1 MLKKLLVLFT
11 LMLLSLSSLSAQEN
25 KMFQTVKP
33 SEATL
38 VKSDSSKAFCN
49 VCGMHLTKFYKTS
62 HVSTFKN
69 GHKEQYCSIHCQAH
83 IDDEYSNKIEK
94 VEVVDTKSL
103 KLIDAKTA
111 TYVVGSS
118 KKGTM
123 SPVSKYAFEKKE
135 DALLFQKNFGGKIHS
150 FDETLKIAKNSL
162 SKDTMAVTKKRM
174 MMAKKGK
181 KIYTSMCKQ
190 DKFPEFNSIGESK
203 QYIIDNKLCKT
214 LKAKMQQAV
223 AIYLYDPLLAANK
236 DKMIKVNN
244 DTKCPVCGMFVSKY
258 PKWVAQIEV
267 SKKDSHYFDGVK
279 DMMKFYFNPSKFKHS
294 HKAIDI
300 SKMLVTDYYSL
311 NAIDAKSA
319 FYVIGSNIYG
329 PMGEELIPFKTKKEA
344 NDFSK
349 SHFGKKVLK
358 FEDIKEE
365 FLY

>member
-1 MLKKLLVLFT
+1 MSTRLLVLFT
-11 LMLLSLSSLSAQEN
+11 CMLLSISSLNAQDN

-33 SEATL
+33 SQATL
-38 VKSDSSKAFCN
+38 VKTDSSKGFCN

-62 HVSTFKN
+62 HATTFKN
-69 GHKEQYCSIHCQAH
+69 GHKEQYCSIRCQAH
-83 IDDEYSNKIEK
+83 IDNEHSNKIK
-94 VEVVDTKSL
+94 KIEVVDTKSL
-103 KLIDAKTA
+103 KLIDAKRA
-111 TYVVGSS
+111 IYVVGSS

-135 DALLFQKNFGGKIHS
+135 DALSFQKNFGGEIHNFEES
-150 FDETLKIAKNSL
+150 LKIAKDSL
-162 SKDTMAVTKKRM
+162 SKDTMAVSKKRM
-174 MMAKKGK
+174 MMAKKCK
-181 KIYTSMCKQ
+181 KIYSSMCKQ

-203 QYIIDNKLCKT
+203 QYIIDNKLCKV
-214 LKAKMQQAV
+214 LKPKMQQAV
-223 AIYLYDPLLAANK
+223 AIYLYDPILAANK
-236 DKMIKVNN
+236 NKMIKVNK

-267 SKKDSHYFDGVK
+267 AQKHSHYFDGVK
-279 DMMKFYFNPSKFKHS
+279 DMMKFYFNPSKFRHS
-294 HKAIDI
+294 HKTKDI

-311 NAIDAKSA
+311 NAINAKSA
-319 FYVIGSNIYG
+319 YYVLGSNIYG

-365 FLY
+365 LLY

>member
-1 MLKKLLVLFT
+1 MLKKLLVLFAFT
-11 LMLLSLSSLSAQEN
+11 LLSIVNLNAQDN

-38 VKSDSSKAFCN
+38 VKKDSSKQFCN
-49 VCGMHLTKFYKTS
+49 VCGMHLTKFYKTN
-62 HVSTFKN
+62 HVTTFKN
-69 GHKEQYCSIHCQAH
+69 DHKEQYCSIHCQANIH
-83 IDDEYSNKIEK
+83 ENHSEKIK
-94 VEVVDTKSL
+94 LIEVVDTKSL

-123 SPVSKYAFEKKE
+123 SPISKYAFKNKA
-135 DALLFQKNFGGKIHS
+135 DALIFQKKFGGELHN
-150 FDETLKIAKNSL
+150 FEETLKMAKTSF
-162 SKDTMAVTKKRM
+162 SKDTDSINKKRIV
-174 MMAKKGK
+174 MAKKGK
-181 KIYTSMCKQ
+181 KIYTTMCKQ

-203 QYIIDNKLCKT
+203 KYIIDNKLCKT
-214 LKAKMQQAV
+214 LKPKMQQAV
-223 AIYLYDPLLAANK
+223 AIYLYDPILAADK
-236 DKMIKVNN
+236 SKMIHPKE
-244 DTKCPVCGMFVSKY
+244 DSKCPVCGMFVAKY

-267 SKKDSHYFDGVK
+267 AQKHSYYFDGVK
-279 DMMKFYFNPSKFKHS
+279 DMMKFYFNPSKFKHT
-294 HKAIDI
+294 HKVADI
-300 SKMLVTDYYSL
+300 SKMIVTDYYSL
-311 NAIDAKSA
+311 NAINAKTA
-319 FYVIGSNIYG
+319 YYVIGSNIYG

>member
-1 MLKKLLVLFT
+1 MLKKLLVLFSF
-11 LMLLSLSSLSAQEN
+11 MILSLSSLNAQEN
-25 KMFQTVKP
+25 KMFQTVNEKD
-33 SEATL
+33 ATL
-38 VKSDSSKAFCN
+38 VKTDSSKQFCN

-62 HVSTFKN
+62 HATTFKN
-69 GHKEQYCSIHCQAH
+69 GYKEQYCSIRCQANIH
-83 IDDEYSNKIEK
+83 NNHANKIK
-94 VEVVDTKSL
+94 TIEVVDTKSL

-123 SPVSKYAFEKKE
+123 STISKYAFEKKV
-135 DALLFQKNFGGKIHS
+135 DALEFQKNFGGKLHN
-150 FDETLKIAKNSL
+150 FEETLNLAKKSL
-162 SKDTMAVTKKRM
+162 SNDTVAISKKRM

-181 KIYTSMCKQ
+181 KIYASMCKQ

-203 QYIIDNKLCKT
+203 KYIIDSNLCKP

-223 AIYLYDPLLAANK
+223 AIYLYDPILAANK
-236 DKMIKVNN
+236 DKMIK
-244 DTKCPVCGMFVSKY
+244 TEETSKCPVCGMFVSNF
-258 PKWVAQIEV
+258 PKWVAKIEV
-267 SKKDSHYFDGVK
+267 EQKHSHYFDGVK
-279 DMMKFYFNPSKFKHS
+279 DMMKFYFNPSKFKHT
-294 HKAIDI
+294 HKTKDI

-319 FYVIGSNIYG
+319 YYVMGSNIYG

-365 FLY
+365 LLY

>member
-11 LMLLSLSSLSAQEN
+11 ALVLSTSLLNAQDN

-38 VKSDSSKAFCN
+38 VKTDSSKSFCN

-62 HVSTFKN
+62 HATTFKN
-69 GHKEQYCSIHCQAH
+69 GKKEQYCSIRCQAH
-83 IDDEYSNKIEK
+83 IHNDHADKIK
-94 VEVVDTKSL
+94 QIEVVDTKSL
-103 KLIDAKTA
+103 KLIDAKKA

-123 SPVSKYAFEKKE
+123 SAISKYAFEKKE
-135 DALLFQKNFGGKIHS
+135 DALSFQENFGGEIHS
-150 FDETLKIAKNSL
+150 FEETLKIAKDSL
-162 SKDTMAVTKKRM
+162 SKDTMATTKKRM

-181 KIYTSMCKQ
+181 KIYSSMCKQ
-190 DKFPEFNSIGESK
+190 DKFPEFNSVGESK
-203 QYIIDNKLCKT
+203 QYIIDNNLCKT
-214 LKAKMQQAV
+214 LKPKMQQAV
-223 AIYLYDPLLAANK
+223 AIYLYDPVLAANK
-236 DKMIKVNN
+236 DKMIKVAK

-267 SKKDSHYFDGVK
+267 KQKHSHYFDGVK
-279 DMMKFYFNPSKFKHS
+279 DMMKFYFNPSKFKHT
-294 HKAIDI
+294 HKTQDI

-311 NAIDAKSA
+311 NAINAKSA
-319 FYVIGSNIYG
+319 YYVMGSNIYG

-344 NDFSK
+344 EDFSK

-358 FEDIKEE
+358 FEEIKEE

>member
-11 LMLLSLSSLSAQEN
+11 FMLLSTSLLNAQDN

-38 VKSDSSKAFCN
+38 VKTDSSKEFCN
-49 VCGMHLTKFYKTS
+49 VCGMHLTKFYKTN
-62 HVSTFKN
+62 HATTFKN
-69 GHKEQYCSIHCQAH
+69 GHKEQYCSIRCQAH
-83 IDDEYSNKIEK
+83 IHNNHADKIENIQ
-94 VEVVDTKSL
+94 VVDTKSL
-103 KLIDAKTA
+103 KLIDAKIA

-123 SPVSKYAFEKKE
+123 SPVSKYAFEEKE
-135 DALLFQKNFGGKIHS
+135 DALAFQKNFGGEIHT
-150 FDETLKIAKNSL
+150 FDETLKIAKDSL
-162 SKDTMAVTKKRM
+162 SKDTMAVNKKRV

-181 KIYTSMCKQ
+181 NIYSSMCKQ
-190 DKFPEFNSIGESK
+190 DKLPEFNSVGETK

-214 LKAKMQQAV
+214 LKPKMQQAV
-223 AIYLYDPLLAANK
+223 AIYLYDPVFAADKN
-236 DKMIKVNN
+236 KMIKVNE
-244 DTKCPVCGMFVSKY
+244 DTKCPVCGMFVAKY

-267 SKKDSHYFDGVK
+267 AQKHSHYFDGVK
-279 DMMKFYFNPSKFKHS
+279 DMMKFYFNPSKFKHN
-294 HKAIDI
+294 HKVKDI
-300 SKMLVTDYYSL
+300 SKILVTNYYTL

-319 FYVIGSNIYG
+319 YYVIGSNIYG

-344 NDFSK
+344 DNFSK
-349 SHFGKKVLK
+349 SHFGKKILK